1 MDWHPAPG
9 KRFVG
14 VRLGAVDC
22 VDRTE
27 IITSGTTSVVLHNC
41 KYALVTRRQHEGDHE
56 RQALQAEPT
65 LWVTSGGLGPTL
77 RRQVDPRQRTPPAP
91 KGNQLARA
99 PDTPA
104 RRRKNP
110 TSDSLQGEFVLSAE
124 VHLIWC

>member
-41 KYALVTRRQHEGDHE
+41 KYALVTRIMSDKHFRPI
-56 RQALQAEPT
+56 AL
-65 LWVTSGGLGPTL
+65 SGGLLSSVGKFL
-77 RRQVDPRQRTPPAP
+77 VW
-91 KGNQLARA
+91 
-99 PDTPA
+99 
-104 RRRKNP
+104 KN
-110 TSDSLQGEFVLSAE
+110 GGWA
-124 VHLIWC
+124 

>member
-41 KYALVTRRQHEGDHE
+41 KYALVTRRRHEGDHG
-56 RQALQAEPT
+56 RQALQADCLRGVALVSRQIFGLEKWT
-65 LWVTSGGLGPTL
+65 VGVTAFDRPIGLLIMAACANNHSICFPL
-77 RRQVDPRQRTPPAP
+77 
-91 KGNQLARA
+91 
-99 PDTPA
+99 
-104 RRRKNP
+104 P
-110 TSDSLQGEFVLSAE
+110 TSKRIGL
-124 VHLIWC
+124 CR